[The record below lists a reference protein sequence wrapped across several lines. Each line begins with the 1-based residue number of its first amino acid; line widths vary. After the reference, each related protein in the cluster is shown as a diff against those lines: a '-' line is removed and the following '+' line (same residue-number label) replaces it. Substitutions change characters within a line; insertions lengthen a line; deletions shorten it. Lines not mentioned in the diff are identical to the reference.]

1 MNKNYRNGEIDEKL
15 RNAEFRPLDVMV
27 TGCTG
32 AGKSTT
38 LNSLFEKNVAGV
50 GHGADPFT
58 MSVTSYRF
66 TDNIRLWDTPGLGDG
81 VEIDRRHEKKLIDC
95 LWKTC
100 VMDGRRYG
108 LIDLVLVIADG
119 SVRDLGTA
127 YHLIKDII
135 VPNIQRD
142 RILVAI
148 NQADMAMKGHHFD
161 YDAHM
166 PDATLKDFLEEQ
178 AASVQRRINEATGVK
193 IIKPVYYSAEYNYN
207 IDKFYDLI
215 VDNIPNER
223 RPLEF

>member
-1 MNKNYRNGEIDEKL
+1 MNKNYRRNEIETKL
-15 RNAEFRPLDVMV
+15 RNGDYRPLDVMV
-27 TGCTG
+27 AGCTG

-58 MSVTSYRF
+58 MSVSSYRF

-95 LWKTC
+95 LWKTY
-100 VMDGRRYG
+100 VMDDRRYG
-108 LIDLVLVIADG
+108 LVDLALIIVDG

-135 VPNIQRD
+135 VPNIQRN

-148 NQADMAMKGHHFD
+148 NQADMAMKGRHFN
-161 YDAHM
+161 YDTCK
-166 PDATLKDFLEEQ
+166 PDAELKNYLEEQ
-178 AASVQRRINEATGVK
+178 ALSVQKRIHEATGVK

-207 IDKFYDLI
+207 IDKFYDMI
-215 VDNIPNER
+215 VDHIPKER
-223 RPLEF
+223 RSLNF

>member
-1 MNKNYRNGEIDEKL
+1 MNKNYRRNEIETKL
-15 RNAEFRPLDVMV
+15 RNGDYRPLDVMV
-27 TGCTG
+27 AGCTG

-38 LNSLFEKNVAGV
+38 LNTLFEKNIAGV

-58 MSVTSYRF
+58 MSVSSYRF

-95 LWKTC
+95 LWKTY
-100 VMDGRRYG
+100 VMDDRRYG
-108 LIDLVLVIADG
+108 LVDLALIIVDG

-135 VPNIQRD
+135 VPNIQRN

-148 NQADMAMKGHHFD
+148 NQADMAMKGRHFN
-161 YDAHM
+161 YDTCK
-166 PDATLKDFLEEQ
+166 PDAELKNYLEEQ
-178 AASVQRRINEATGVK
+178 ALSVQKRIHEATGVK

-207 IDKFYDLI
+207 IDKFYDMI
-215 VDNIPNER
+215 VDHIPKER
-223 RPLEF
+223 RSLKF